1 MCGICGVVD
10 QRGQTEAG
18 LLEKMRDTMVHRGPD
33 DAGLYISPDRRVGLA
48 HRRLSIIDLSQAGRQ
63 PMANEDETVWVSFNG
78 EIYNFLELRHELL
91 RRGHHFTSN
100 ADTEVIVHLYEE
112 IGEDFILELDGQF
125 AIALWDQERAKLLL
139 ARDHFGKKPL
149 YYRRTA
155 NGIAFA
161 SEIKSL
167 LADPGCPRQVD
178 EDALFDYLT
187 FQYVPH
193 PTTIFQ
199 GISKL
204 PPGHLLTFRDGE
216 QAVRPYWSFVPS
228 TGSISG
234 PTEIPEE
241 SIRETLEEAV
251 RRRLVA
257 DVPVGVFLSG
267 GVDSSAIVAAM
278 AQLQVNEINTFSVG
292 FANEDYDETAYAA
305 EVAERY
311 HTRHRR
317 IELEPTSALQL
328 IPIIARQFD
337 EPLADQAA
345 VPTYLMCRAARE
357 HVKVCLS
364 GEGGD
369 EVFAGYPRYELAVRH
384 ANNFDS
390 LARGEARARRL
401 LEDPLA
407 PVPASYA
414 QRLCSFDHREKA
426 RLLTPSFFDPLVRRR
441 KEIYPHFER
450 HYGRDYE
457 MDYLQR
463 LQYLDLHTYLTDN
476 LLVKVDR
483 ASMLASLEVRAPMLD
498 RDLVR
503 LGVNL
508 HPGQKASGD
517 LFKLA
522 LKKAMQPWLPAK
534 VLWRPKMGF
543 SMPLV
548 DWFRNDLAAY
558 TRESILDDLQTEV
571 FVRPYVEKLLAEDW
585 VAHPRQALQVWTLLM
600 YQEWRR
606 AYL

>member
-1 MCGICGVVD
+1 MCGICGLVD
-10 QRGQTEAG
+10 PRGQADAG
-18 LLEKMRDTMVHRGPD
+18 LLEKMRDAMVHRGPD
-33 DAGLYISPDRRVGLA
+33 DAGLYISPDRRAGLG

-63 PMANEDETVWVSFNG
+63 PMSNEDETVWVSFNG
-78 EIYNFLELRHELL
+78 EIYNFLELRRGLL

-149 YYRRTA
+149 YHRRTPH
-155 NGIAFA
+155 GIAFA

-167 LADPGCPRQVD
+167 LADPECPRQVD
-178 EDALFDYLT
+178 EEALFDYLT
-187 FQYVPH
+187 FQYVPQ
-193 PTTIFQ
+193 PRTIFR

-204 PPGHLLTFRDGE
+204 PPGHLLTFRGGE
-216 QAVRPYWSFVPS
+216 PAVRPYWSFVPDP
-228 TGSISG
+228 GSGSG

-241 SIRETLEEAV
+241 SIRQTLKEAV

-278 AQLQVNEINTFSVG
+278 AQLQVSEINTFSVG

-311 HTRHRR
+311 GTRHRR
-317 IELEPTSALQL
+317 IQLEPSSALEL
-328 IPIIARQFD
+328 IPVIARQFD

-390 LARGEARARRL
+390 LARGEVRSRQL
-401 LEDPLA
+401 LEEPLA
-407 PVPASYA
+407 PVPTNYA
-414 QRLCSFDHREKA
+414 ERLCSFDHREKA
-426 RLLTPSFFDPLVRRR
+426 QLLAPSFFDPVVRRR
-441 KEIYPHFER
+441 KSAYPHLER

-463 LQYLDLHTYLTDN
+463 LQYLDLQTYLTDN

-483 ASMLASLEVRAPMLD
+483 SSMLASLEVRAPMLD

-508 HPGQKASGD
+508 PAGQKAAGD

-522 LKKAMQPWLPAK
+522 LKKAMQPWLPAR

-543 SMPLV
+543 SMPLA
-548 DWFRNDLAAY
+548 DWFGGDLAAY
-558 TRESILDDLQTEV
+558 TRESILDDLQPEV
-571 FVRPYVEKLLAEDW
+571 FSRPHLEQLLGDDW
-585 VAHPRQALQVWTLLM
+585 VADPKRALQVWTVLM